1 MYSKSEL
8 VKVITVVIL
17 TNRNCRT
24 ERKLPLK
31 SPINSDTWNL
41 KKIIINLQFPT
52 MSQRMGRATG
62 RISESIID
70 TISFVTNIQANRNT
84 TKFGIGTLQLLLLS
98 LFAPFLPRIASCGS
112 FSFVLGNCSNFNK
125 NSSYILW
132 SRHQTRICQAPTTTT
147 NDTKARS
154 RADQS
159 MAYHV
164 TKRTNCMSP
173 TTAN

>member
-52 MSQRMGRATG
+52 MCQRVGRATG

-84 TKFGIGTLQLLLLS
+84 TRFGTLQLLLLS

-154 RADQS
+154 RAEQS
-159 MAYHV
+159 IPCNE
-164 TKRTNCMSP
+164 TNELYVSDNC
-173 TTAN
+173 